1 MSYGQVSYGE
11 LSYGEEYESAI
22 RGDIADTF
30 TVSETLS
37 VNWTSNPVLTLTFTI
52 DDTVADSVSANG
64 IISENSEVSDTTDG
78 LITVPAIELLTVSG
92 SLVSSIA
99 VTDIITDTMEM
110 MDLFGALEII
120 FDNFELS
127 TDYHQGL
134 LWVERIRDIFETDDQ
149 AQIYWFDSFLDILT
163 TSDILEYKILGEI
176 IEAFTTSDT
185 LLSQGDFKVFVVDNL
200 ENNDRLIIGLPTT
213 ITDSLELNDTPSG
226 IRKQLV
232 TILNNLV
239 IDGTLTSV
247 GSFIVNQSEVFNILD
262 VIGTDA
268 FEALV
273 SSLTSSDDLSVR
285 MVASM
290 ALTGSMALS
299 EALSQSV
306 EAFLE
311 AVSDLAL
318 DDSNSTQSNTIVNV
332 AENINISHLFDP
344 VNMRSWVIN
353 PENYAVYNYTFGFTQ
368 TTRFGTNYLMADDT
382 GLYELG
388 GTTDAGEIITSVITT
403 SALDFGTES
412 IKQVPAVLLGTNGTD
427 FILKVSI
434 DGETTARYQINCLP
448 DELGTKRIKIGKG
461 LIGKNWQFTLITDNN
476 SEFDLDSFEFFP
488 IAFKRKHNG

>member
-1 MSYGQVSYGE
+1 MSYGQISYGE
-11 LSYGEEYESAI
+11 LSYGEELDSGIQEN
-22 RGDIADTF
+22 IADEI
-30 TVSETLS
+30 TVAETLS
-37 VNWTSNPVLTLTFTI
+37 VNWTSNPVLTLTFTV
-52 DDTVADSVSANG
+52 DDSLLSQRNANESVSEDA
-64 IISENSEVSDTTDG
+64 EVSDTEVG
-78 LITVPAIELLTVSG
+78 LITVPAAESINTTSTLLSSLEGYSIQSDTMIVLDMFGTLDVILENLEVDTAHAFPIFANAFDFFNLSG
-92 SLVSSIA
+92 SLYVQLY
-99 VTDIITDTMEM
+99 
-110 MDLFGALEII
+110 DLLI
-120 FDNFELS
+120 
-127 TDYHQGL
+127 
-134 LWVERIRDIFETDDQ
+134 
-149 AQIYWFDSFLDILT
+149 DILT

-213 ITDSLELNDTPSG
+213 ITDFLELNDTPAG

-239 IDGTLTSV
+239 VDGTLTSV

-268 FEALV
+268 FEALI

-318 DDSNSTQSNTIVNV
+318 NDLNSTQSNTVVSV

-368 TTRFGTNYLMADDT
+368 TARFGNSYLMANDT

-388 GTTDAGEIITSVITT
+388 GTTDAGETITSVITT

-434 DGETTARYQINCLP
+434 DGKTTARYQINCLP